1 MKVSCRASGRTVV
14 LIAGIRHQYWTETRL
29 ELPRMNS
36 SRFELWQCHERHI
49 RHSTRRR
56 IGTAVGSLRVSGER
70 SSFGEEFRFRTTEES
85 LKFPGERVHLAPRSR
100 AVTTR
105 FVSSVVLKKRTA
117 KSDPKERSL
126 WHLRR

>member
-56 IGTAVGSLRVSGER
+56 IGTAVGSLRVSGE
-70 SSFGEEFRFRTTEES
+70 GEEFRFRTTEES
-85 LKFPGERVHLAPRSR
+85 LKFPGERVHLASRSR
-100 AVTTR
+100 AMATR
-105 FVSSVVLKKRTA
+105 FVSSVVLKSGQRNQI
-117 KSDPKERSL
+117 PQRG
-126 WHLRR
+126 RYGI

>member
-29 ELPRMNS
+29 ELPRMNP
-36 SRFELWQCHERHI
+36 SRFELWQCHERRI

-56 IGTAVGSLRVSGER
+56 IGTAVGSLRVSGE
-70 SSFGEEFRFRTTEES
+70 GEEFRFRTTEES
-85 LKFPGERVHLAPRSR
+85 LKFPGERVHLASRSR
-100 AVTTR
+100 AMTTR
-105 FVSSVVLKKRTA
+105 FVSSVVLKKRAA